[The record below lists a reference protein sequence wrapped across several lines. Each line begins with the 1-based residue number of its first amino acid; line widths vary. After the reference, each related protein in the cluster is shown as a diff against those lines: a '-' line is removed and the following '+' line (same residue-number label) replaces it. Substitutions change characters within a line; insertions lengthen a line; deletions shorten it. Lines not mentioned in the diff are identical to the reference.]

1 MSARKISETTTRRK
15 TTKSTTPKKTI
26 KRRTP
31 KASLEAEKI
40 EAIAAA
46 IEPETIEIP
55 DTEQQEILS
64 FAVDTFPE
72 LPITPDSTID
82 GITKGISSIISE
94 PGTNGYGTSLI
105 QETIEPRTII
115 ANDGYDISKKV
126 LARIASIAAS
136 EIDGMVPPRNDAFN
150 KFIDSIH
157 GRTDGIKVD
166 FGTTEA
172 AVDMLIRVQFGTH
185 IPDITGR
192 LRERIARR
200 IHEMTGLSVARV
212 NIRVQDVI
220 PVEETRVELPSN
232 EPPAAII

>member
-1 MSARKISETTTRRK
+1 MSATKTSETTTRRK
-15 TTKSTTPKKTI
+15 SAKSTTTKKKTAG
-26 KRRTP
+26 KTLKTKP
-31 KASLEAEKI
+31 AVEVFDV
-40 EAIAAA
+40 
-46 IEPETIEIP
+46 IEPTIEPDTIEIP
-55 DTEQQEILS
+55 GTEQQEILS
-64 FAVDTFPE
+64 FAADTFPE
-72 LPITPDSTID
+72 LPITPDSTIEN
-82 GITKGISSIISE
+82 ITTGISCINLE
-94 PGTNGYGTSLI
+94 PGTTGFGTSLI

-136 EIDGMVPPRNDAFN
+136 EIDGLVPPRNDAIN

-185 IPDITGR
+185 IPDITDR

-232 EPPAAII
+232 EPPAATI